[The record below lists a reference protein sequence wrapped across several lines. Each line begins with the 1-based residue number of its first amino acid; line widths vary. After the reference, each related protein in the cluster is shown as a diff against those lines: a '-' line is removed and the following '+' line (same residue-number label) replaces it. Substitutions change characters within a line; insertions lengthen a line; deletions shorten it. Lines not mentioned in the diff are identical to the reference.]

1 MKKIVIATT
10 NIGKLK
16 EIKEIL
22 PEFNIVSLS
31 DMNINI
37 DVVEDGETFI
47 SNAVKKATEI
57 CNISNEITLADDS
70 GLEIDF
76 LDKKPGVYSARYLGE
91 DTSYSIKNAHILSL
105 LPQDINQRTARFV
118 CAVCVAFPKENGAVE
133 TITAQE
139 TFEGVIAY
147 EPKGKNGFGYDPI
160 FYVPEYNM
168 TSAEMPPELKNKLSH
183 RGKAIRKIRSYLI

>member
-1 MKKIVIATT
+1 MKKTIVIATT
-10 NIGKLK
+10 NTGKLK

-31 DMNINI
+31 DMGIDI
-37 DVVEDGETFI
+37 DVVEDSETFI

-57 CNISNEITLADDS
+57 CAVCNEITLADDS

-76 LDKKPGVYSARYLGE
+76 LDKKPGVYSARFLGE
-91 DTSYSIKNAHILSL
+91 DTPYSIKNAHILSL
-105 LPQDINQRTARFV
+105 LPQDMSQRTARFV
-118 CAVCVAFPKENGAVE
+118 CAICVAVPNNGEIE

-147 EPKGKNGFGYDPI
+147 EPKGDNGFGYDPI

-183 RGKAIRKIRSYLI
+183 RGKAIKKIRDYLL